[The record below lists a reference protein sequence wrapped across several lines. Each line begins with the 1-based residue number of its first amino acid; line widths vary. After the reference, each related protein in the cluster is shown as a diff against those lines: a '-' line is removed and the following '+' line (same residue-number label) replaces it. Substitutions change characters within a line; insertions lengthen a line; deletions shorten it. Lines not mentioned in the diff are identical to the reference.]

1 MSSNLVF
8 PPASETVLVVENE
21 TAIRN
26 LVQMALERHG
36 YHILA
41 AESGADALRVADGH
55 HGRIDLLISD
65 VVLPDTNGPE
75 IARRLSTSHPE
86 LHTLFMSGYLDDAL
100 GEHGLSGHGVDF
112 IQKAFSPR
120 VLALKV
126 REILD
131 RSRDPMPSAS
141 TQPPTTS

>member
-1 MSSNLVF
+1 MSSNSVF

-55 HGRIDLLISD
+55 RGRIDLLALFTGAKTETVKQAKQVGVLVA
-65 VVLPDTNGPE
+65 VV
-75 IARRLSTSHPE
+75 
-86 LHTLFMSGYLDDAL
+86 DAVVHE
-100 GEHGLSGHGVDF
+100 GSQRKGL
-112 IQKAFSPR
+112 
-120 VLALKV
+120 
-126 REILD
+126 
-131 RSRDPMPSAS
+131 
-141 TQPPTTS
+141 

>member
-1 MSSNLVF
+1 VSSNSVF

-41 AESGADALRVADGH
+41 AE
-55 HGRIDLLISD
+55 
-65 VVLPDTNGPE
+65 
-75 IARRLSTSHPE
+75 
-86 LHTLFMSGYLDDAL
+86 
-100 GEHGLSGHGVDF
+100 
-112 IQKAFSPR
+112 
-120 VLALKV
+120 
-126 REILD
+126 ILD